1 MRAQFAS
8 NLEDPEATCTRIGI
22 ITAKVRGGV
31 LAHREAPVDLTLRRK
46 QKSFR
51 RAVDRNLLRRRIR
64 DVFRRN
70 KSVWPERVDMVI
82 VLLSGGAR
90 LCAFSPLSSRRA

>member
-1 MRAQFAS
+1 MCVQ
-8 NLEDPEATCTRIGI
+8 
-22 ITAKVRGGV
+22 VRRV
-31 LAHREAPVDLTLRRK
+31 LWNSRRE

-70 KSVWPERVDMVI
+70 KSVWPERVDIVV
-82 VLLSGGAR
+82 VLLSGGAQLWAASQPPR
-90 LCAFSPLSSRRA
+90 MTRYASLGST